1 MFERLAAGDFSPALV
16 NSVLLAAQPALPL
29 LLLACFRQLLRARH
43 MRPEFSLRKPEA
55 AELERAVRLY
65 NRACLRLDEIEES
78 GRQLNSR
85 WRAFFPL
92 QSDFDR
98 DAVDERED
106 LNAHVLHLRATII
119 RLRRVPLRRL
129 RSWAHAISMRFALF
143 RALAGYVAALA
154 VFVPLLRS
162 FDYLPWAH
170 GLADS
175 VHGILAWPLFDA
187 RLSAANAAGACLA
200 AVIVALCYP
209 ARRAG
214 LRRRFDLE
222 FCVLKELAAMPP
234 GQVVDR
240 TAVNDEALKADYSTA
255 ADAPER
261 WFTILGI
268 DESANLDE
276 VREAYK
282 TLIKQTHP
290 DRVHEM
296 SPAIRKFA
304 EGETKRINAA
314 YQEALDCLGWQPAHL
329 HAPEESADRCPS
341 GAL

>member
-143 RALAGYVAALA
+143 RALAGYGAWIGQQRARH
-154 VFVPLLRS
+154 P
-162 FDYLPWAH
+162 
-170 GLADS
+170 GLA
-175 VHGILAWPLFDA
+175 F
-187 RLSAANAAGACLA
+187 
-200 AVIVALCYP
+200 
-209 ARRAG
+209 
-214 LRRRFDLE
+214 
-222 FCVLKELAAMPP
+222 
-234 GQVVDR
+234 
-240 TAVNDEALKADYSTA
+240 
-255 ADAPER
+255 
-261 WFTILGI
+261 
-268 DESANLDE
+268 
-276 VREAYK
+276 
-282 TLIKQTHP
+282 
-290 DRVHEM
+290 
-296 SPAIRKFA
+296 IRC
-304 EGETKRINAA
+304 ETFR
-314 YQEALDCLGWQPAHL
+314 G
-329 HAPEESADRCPS
+329 
-341 GAL
+341 